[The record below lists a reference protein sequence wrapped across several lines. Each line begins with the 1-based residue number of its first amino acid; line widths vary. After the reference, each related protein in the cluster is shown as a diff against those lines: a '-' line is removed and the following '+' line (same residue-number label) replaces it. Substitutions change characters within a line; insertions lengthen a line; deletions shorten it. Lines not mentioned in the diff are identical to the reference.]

1 MKNFIKRIILGMLVA
16 LMMIKNVVIAA
27 NVIDIGESSLI
38 KRGDLGFYS
47 IQYWSEARQKWMYI
61 TYSKTY
67 YIDKQGNKRIAY
79 CTDPDLDGVGWSP
92 GEVEQYEAD
101 ITKTISHLRLWRVYK
116 NGYPFVTPQELGV
129 ETDEDAY
136 LATKQAAY
144 MIIRGKDASQVDQ
157 YYRVGQTEIN
167 EQSLA
172 DITRRGE
179 KVISAIKKLV
189 QKGNNGDE
197 QMPKQS
203 ISKIDSV
210 FGQDEKSEYYSEK
223 MKINEVGGNSIYT
236 ITGIENAPEG
246 TFIADMEGNPITN
259 IREGQSFK
267 VMVLK
272 EKIDKNYNIRVNYS
286 IDIQD
291 YPVYYAKSKVSG
303 MQNYVVIAEKNEIQD
318 GYFGTALIANRS
330 NIEIAKI
337 DEESKEAIGGAEFN
351 IKYENG
357 ENLGNFKTDDYGKI
371 KLNDIKQGK
380 LIITEISTLDE
391 YELKEDPIEVVVEY
405 GSTYNLEIT
414 NKHKKGS
421 LEILKFDSEDNTK
434 LLEGTE
440 FDLIDSDGNV
450 YKHMITD
457 KNGKAFVEDVNIGEY
472 TLRETKAAEG
482 YKIGA
487 ERKIQIFW
495 KEKLSIFAENE
506 KQKGN
511 IKIIKVDKDNPEV
524 RIENVEFEL
533 LNCTIEKVKDFR
545 TNENGEAEILDLP
558 VGKYY
563 VRETKGNE
571 NYVIGYEKIEIEVL
585 DNETTE
591 KIIENEKIKG
601 KIKIIKTSGDYNK
614 ITKDEENTPISD
626 VCFGVYDKNKNFI
639 EEITTNENGEAFSS
653 KLEKG
658 TYFVKETEANEWYIL
673 DENYYEIEI
682 SKNEEI
688 VALEVKNKS
697 KDPEIDVE
705 KTGPDIA
712 KVNQEM
718 KYTFSIKNIG
728 NVELNNFTWYDF
740 LPYEK
745 ATIKRIETGT
755 YNQNLNYNIYYKTN
769 KKQEFMVLNKELNTQ
784 ENHYIDLTKIYL
796 ENDEKITQIKFAFG
810 NVDIGF
816 EQIEKPCIYMQINEN
831 LKDNTKLI
839 NETILEANYNNYKI
853 CDDATKETIIQNK
866 REEIKKLPRTGF

>member
-1 MKNFIKRIILGMLVA
+1 MKKFLKKIILGMLVI

-67 YIDKQGNKRIAY
+67 YIDKQGKERIAY

-92 GEVEQYEAD
+92 GEVEEYGVD
-101 ITKTISHLRLWRVYK
+101 ITSKVNHLRLWRVYRH
-116 NGYPFVTPQELGV
+116 GYPFSTPQELGV
-129 ETDEDAY
+129 ETEDDAY

-144 MIIRGKDASQVDQ
+144 MIIRGKDVSQVDS

-167 EQSLA
+167 EQNLN
-172 DITRRGE
+172 DIKRRGE
-179 KVISAIKKLV
+179 KVIAAIKKLV
-189 QKGNNGDE
+189 QLGNGWDE
-197 QMPKQS
+197 QMPKRS
-203 ISKIDSV
+203 ITIVSDFK
-210 FGQDEKSEYYSEK
+210 QDEKSQYYSEEL
-223 MKINEVGGNSIYT
+223 KIEETGGKSIYT
-236 ITGIENAPEG
+236 ITSIDGAPEG
-246 TFIADMEGNPITN
+246 TYVADMEGNPISK
-259 IREGQSFK
+259 IYEGQNFK
-267 VMVLK
+267 VMILK
-272 EKIDKNYNIRVNYS
+272 EKIDKIYNINVNYNV
-286 IDIQD
+286 DIQD
-291 YPVYYAKSKVSG
+291 YPVYYAKSQESG
-303 MQNYVVIAEKNEIQD
+303 KQNYVVIAEKNEIEN
-318 GYFGTALIANRS
+318 GYFSVTALSDKS
-330 NIEIAKI
+330 NVEIVKV
-337 DEESKEAIGGAEFN
+337 DEETKEAMEGVEFN
-351 IKYENG
+351 IKYEQG
-357 ENLGNFKTDDYGKI
+357 KDLGNFKTDSEGKI
-371 KLNDIKQGK
+371 KLKDLKQGK
-380 LIITEISTLDE
+380 LIITELSTLNE
-391 YELKEDPIEVVVEY
+391 YELNKDPIELIVEY
-405 GSTYNLEIT
+405 DSTYNLEIT

-421 LEILKFDSEDNTK
+421 LEILKLDSEDNSK
-434 LLEGTE
+434 LLEGAE
-440 FDLIDSDGNV
+440 FDLIDTEGNV
-450 YKHMITD
+450 YKHITTD
-457 KNGKAFVEDVNIGEY
+457 ENGKAFLEDVNIGEY

-482 YKIGA
+482 YRTGVDK
-487 ERKIQIFW
+487 KIQIFW
-495 KEKLSIFAENE
+495 NEKLSVFVENE

-511 IKIIKVDKDNPEV
+511 IKIIKVDKDNQEV
-524 RIENVEFEL
+524 RIANVEFEL
-533 LNCTIEKVKDFR
+533 LDCNMEKIADIT
-545 TNENGEAEILDLP
+545 TNENGEVEILDLP

-563 VRETKGNE
+563 VKETKGNE
-571 NYVIGYEKIEIEVL
+571 NYVIDYEKVEIEVL

-591 KIIENEKIKG
+591 KIIKNEKIKG
-601 KIKIIKTSGDYNK
+601 KIKIIKTSEDYNK

-712 KVNQEM
+712 RVNQEI
-718 KYTFSIKNIG
+718 KYNFSIRNTG
-728 NVELNNFTWYDF
+728 NVELSNFTWYDF

-784 ENHYIDLTKIYL
+784 ENHYIDLSKIYL
-796 ENDEKITQIKFAFG
+796 EDDEKITQIKFDFG
-810 NVDIGF
+810 NVGIGF

-831 LKDNTKLI
+831 VEDNTKLI
-839 NETILEANYNNYKI
+839 NETILEANYNDYKI
-853 CDDATKETIIQNK
+853 CDEATKETIIQNK
-866 REEIKKLPRTGF
+866 EEKVKKLPRTGF